1 MKDTLF
7 TCSVCQNVFGSRHEM
22 SNHVKSSHQSSVK
35 VKYQNGVVAEVKR
48 AEDNTFKCKCG
59 KSVSLPNSLH
69 RHAKICNDASV
80 ELSSIAAQNKRLL
93 LSQSRDFWRSKPWW
107 RWDFTNFLKSRSLL
121 LVVYYWVRDFLIG
134 NQIFDKSGNPTLYP
148 RYIKRID
155 KMTSLS
161 RRKTNS

>member
-1 MKDTLF
+1 
-7 TCSVCQNVFGSRHEM
+7 M

-80 ELSSIAAQNKRLL
+80 ELEENEDEIVLMDVDDSNTLESMSAEDRI
-93 LSQSRDFWRSKPWW
+93 
-107 RWDFTNFLKSRSLL
+107 
-121 LVVYYWVRDFLIG
+121 I
-134 NQIFDKSGNPTLYP
+134 PTDCFGM
-148 RYIKRID
+148 RISHENTD
-155 KMTSLS
+155 C
-161 RRKTNS
+161 R